1 MPKISFSKN
10 RESID
15 VENGA
20 NLMQALLAHN
30 IPVASSCNGK
40 LVCGKCHIKV
50 VSNSYNLSRATQDE
64 RDFKEIKSIENN
76 ERMACVTCVEGDV
89 CLDTPYW

>member
-1 MPKISFSKN
+1 MPKISFSKD
-10 RESID
+10 RPSIE
-15 VENGA
+15 VQNGE
-20 NLMQALLAHN
+20 NLMQALLRHN

-50 VSNSYNLSRATQDE
+50 VSESYNLSRQSQEE
-64 RDFKEIKSIENN
+64 REFKEIKSIDSS
-76 ERMACVTCVEGDV
+76 ERMACVCLVEGDV